1 MSNGYIINTN
11 QKSYTNCEP
20 EMIQGEK
27 CAAYYT
33 PWKEGIDKI
42 KANDLIFLYSNEVGI
57 IARGVASGICEIKDF
72 NGGTDEEHYMELD
85 RFKKLVI
92 PFKSSE
98 INATLGKNVV
108 LSGTQRKIDYDD
120 GLKIWQRITKNY
132 L

>member
-1 MSNGYIINTN
+1 MSNVYIINTN
-11 QKSYTNCEP
+11 KKYYTNCEP

-42 KANDLIFLYSNEVGI
+42 KVNDLIFLYSNEVGI

-85 RFKKLVI
+85 RFKKLAI

-98 INATLGKNVV
+98 INVILNKTVV
-108 LSGTQRKIDYDD
+108 LGSTQKKLNYDD
-120 GLKIWQRITKNY
+120 GIKIWQNITKKC